1 MRNRICFSVM
11 ILVSML
17 LAACGESA
25 DETPEVTSGEPEA
38 TVTEVPEPT
47 TGEPAPET
55 SAVTAEEPHEPVS
68 TAPTLLIGE
77 PIDIG
82 MYPRIATDD
91 EYIWVASAESDT
103 IVRIDPAVHAVT
115 GALRGLGI
123 HGDVAALDGQVWVIA
138 DSWLEIDREAMEI
151 VDSMPAFVE
160 AYDLAGGFGSL
171 WVVSNYEDIVPAS
184 STIPGGAIPDPD
196 ILRID
201 PQEGA
206 ATARIPIEGVCLTP
220 GLGQTPAVLQL
231 DAFDDAVWAL
241 TFCDGDPGYVAVHR
255 IDPDTNTAERVAVVS
270 GEDDGEISVQA
281 MTVVDGTPWL
291 AAGYLDSESGIP
303 SWLIRIDT
311 DTGTYDEL
319 GELGRWPRGI
329 AYVNGFLWV
338 TDCAD
343 ATVTQVDPSTGDVVC
358 EPILIGTSAPENV
371 NEAEDFSCPGE
382 IVGHGNTLWVT
393 TIIDGTV
400 IPIDMGN

>member
-1 MRNRICFSVM
+1 MRNRICFVVM

-17 LAACGESA
+17 VTSCGESA
-25 DETPEVTSGEPEA
+25 DEAPEDSSREPEVTAAEIPK
-38 TVTEVPEPT
+38 T
-47 TGEPAPET
+47 TMQEPAPET
-55 SAVTAEEPHEPVS
+55 TVTAGEPDEPV
-68 TAPTLLIGE
+68 TTVPTSLIGE
-77 PIDIG
+77 PIDVG

-103 IVRIDPAVHAVT
+103 IVRIDPAIHKVT
-115 GALRGLGI
+115 GALQGLGI
-123 HGDVAALDGQVWVIA
+123 QGDIAVLDDQVWVIA

-151 VDSMPAFVE
+151 VDSMPALTE
-160 AYDLAGGFGSL
+160 AYDLAAGFGSL

-184 STIPGGAIPDPD
+184 STIPGSVMPDPD

-220 GLGQTPAVLQL
+220 GLGQTPAVIQL

-241 TFCDGDPGYVAVHR
+241 TFCDGDPGYVAAHR
-255 IDPDTNTAERVAVVS
+255 IDPYTNTAERVAVVS

-291 AAGYLDSESGIP
+291 AAGYLASESGIP
-303 SWLIRIDT
+303 SWLVRIDT
-311 DTGTYDEL
+311 DTGTYEEL

-329 AYVNGFLWV
+329 AYANGFLWV

-343 ATVTQVDPSTGDVVC
+343 ATATKVDPSTGDVVG
-358 EPILIGTSAPENV
+358 EPILIGTPAPENV
-371 NEAEDFSCPGE
+371 NEAEDFSCPGDV
-382 IVGHGNTLWVT
+382 VGHGNTLWVSA
-393 TIIDGTV
+393 IIDGTV
-400 IPIDMGN
+400 IPVNVGN